1 MPRAGHGALPFLHT
15 HVMDWE
21 QKTMRYGQTA
31 TNEQTTLFVAEQTTQ
46 RKRASIPVYKITL
59 VREGGVP
66 CYNHQIRSSADA
78 STLLHTYLADV
89 DREHFVVL
97 MLDQKNKV
105 IGIHT
110 VSVGSLT
117 ASVVH
122 PREVFKPAILS
133 NCAALIL
140 AHNHPSGQ
148 PQPSQED
155 RVLTVR
161 LVAAGKLLGISILD
175 HVIIGDGTSA
185 YFSFADEGLLP

>member
-1 MPRAGHGALPFLHT
+1 MG
-15 HVMDWE
+15 
-21 QKTMRYGQTA
+21 YGIQTA
-31 TNEQTTLFVAEQTTQ
+31 TNEQTPLFVAEHTTKPKQT
-46 RKRASIPVYKITL
+46 SIPVYKVTL
-59 VREGGVP
+59 VREGRLP
-66 CYNHQIRSSADA
+66 CYSHQIRSSADA

-175 HVIIGDGTSA
+175 HVIIVRRESTK
-185 YFSFADEGLLP
+185 

>member
-1 MPRAGHGALPFLHT
+1 MRQFPFIAYPWSVKADCIVITNKSAARLMP
-15 HVMDWE
+15 
-21 QKTMRYGQTA
+21 
-31 TNEQTTLFVAEQTTQ
+31 
-46 RKRASIPVYKITL
+46 
-59 VREGGVP
+59 VRS
-66 CYNHQIRSSADA
+66 RSSADA

-97 MLDQKNKV
+97 MLDQKNKI

-110 VSVGSLT
+110 VSIGSLS

-133 NCAALIL
+133 NAANILI

-161 LVAAGKLLGISILD
+161 LAAAGKLLGISVLD

-185 YFSFADEGLLP
+185 YFSFADEGLLERC

>member
-1 MPRAGHGALPFLHT
+1 MGGAETLLYPSST
-15 HVMDWE
+15 VQGWE
-21 QKTMRYGQTA
+21 LLTMGYTQ
-31 TNEQTTLFVAEQTTQ
+31 ETTLQMTLLAKEKIT
-46 RKRASIPVYKITL
+46 KPKSASVPVYKVTL
-59 VREGGVP
+59 VREGRVS
-66 CYNHQIRSSADA
+66 CYQQQIRSSADA

-89 DREHFVVL
+89 DREHFAIIL
-97 MLDQKNKV
+97 LNQKNRV
-105 IGIHT
+105 VGVNT
-110 VSVGSLT
+110 VSIGSLT

-133 NCAALIL
+133 NAAAIIL

-161 LVAAGKLLGISILD
+161 LVAAGKLLGISVLD

-185 YFSFADEGLLP
+185 YFSFADEGLLQ